1 MPLFFCRGMLPIFVL
16 RSKRKDMLKGITWG
30 QYSVF
35 ILLITAGYYLYI
47 GLRFW
52 GAGIIVN
59 SGRRRSGSIDLTR
72 VPRGAREGKAASD
85 SSTVPESDQAELFE
99 QADKAAEGNEMF
111 KAMQHAIGVVRE
123 LIAWAMQNKLDR
135 ENLLDHLHEA
145 LSKYRQLRGTDYAG
159 TINNYLV
166 RVCSSEF
173 SLQLGEAELAELWK

>member
-1 MPLFFCRGMLPIFVL
+1 MLPIFVL
-16 RSKRKDMLKGITWG
+16 RSKRNDMLKGITWG
-30 QYSVF
+30 QYGVF
-35 ILLITAGYYLYI
+35 IVLVTAGYYLYI

-52 GAGIIVN
+52 GAGII
-59 SGRRRSGSIDLTR
+59 SSARRRKPGSLYLKG
-72 VPRGAREGKAASD
+72 VPGRARGGVVGDESSAA
-85 SSTVPESDQAELFE
+85 PGSDQAELFE
-99 QADKAAEGNEMF
+99 QTDRVAEGNEMF

-123 LIAWAMQNKLDR
+123 LIAWAVENKLDR
-135 ENLLDHLHEA
+135 DNLLDHLHEA

>member
-1 MPLFFCRGMLPIFVL
+1 MPLFFCRWMLPIFVL

-35 ILLITAGYYLYI
+35 ILLVTAGYYLYI

-52 GAGIIVN
+52 GKGII
-59 SGRRRSGSIDLTR
+59 SGSGSRKSGSIYLKR
-72 VPRGAREGKAASD
+72 VPGRAREGNEGGGPSA
-85 SSTVPESDQAELFE
+85 VPGSDQAELFDE
-99 QADKAAEGNEMF
+99 GDKVAAGNEMF

-123 LIAWAMQNKLDR
+123 LIAWAVENKLDR

-145 LSKYRQLRGTDYAG
+145 LSKYRHLRGTDYAG

>member
-1 MPLFFCRGMLPIFVL
+1 MLFIFVL

-30 QYSVF
+30 QYGVF
-35 ILLITAGYYLYI
+35 ILLVTAGYYLYI

-52 GAGIIVN
+52 GSGIV
-59 SGRRRSGSIDLTR
+59 SGFGRGRSVSIDLNR
-72 VPRGAREGKAASD
+72 LQGRARQGKASID
-85 SSTVPESDQAELFE
+85 SSPAPESDQAELFE
-99 QADKAAEGNEMF
+99 QAGKVAEGNEMF
-111 KAMQHAIGVVRE
+111 KAMHHAIGVVRE
-123 LIAWAMQNKLDR
+123 LIAWAVQNKLDR

-145 LSKYRQLRGTDYAG
+145 LSKYRQLSGTDYAG

>member
-1 MPLFFCRGMLPIFVL
+1 MLPIFVL
-16 RSKRKDMLKGITWG
+16 RSKQKDMLKGITWG
-30 QYSVF
+30 QYGVF
-35 ILLITAGYYLYI
+35 ILLATAGYYLYI

-52 GAGIIVN
+52 GSGIV
-59 SGRRRSGSIDLTR
+59 SGFGRGKSGSIDLNR
-72 VPRGAREGKAASD
+72 LPGRAREGKAGSD
-85 SSTVPESDQAELFE
+85 SSAVPGSDQVELFE
-99 QADKAAEGNEMF
+99 QADKVAEGNEMF

-123 LIAWAMQNKLDR
+123 LIAWAVQNKLDR

-145 LSKYRQLRGTDYAG
+145 LSKYRHLRGTDYAG

>member
-1 MPLFFCRGMLPIFVL
+1 MLPIFVL

-30 QYSVF
+30 QYGVF
-35 ILLITAGYYLYI
+35 ILLVTAGYYLYI

-52 GAGIIVN
+52 GKGII
-59 SGRRRSGSIDLTR
+59 SGSRARKLGSIDMKR
-72 VPRGAREGKAASD
+72 MQGGARNGREGGE
-85 SSTVPESDQAELFE
+85 SSSAPESDQVELFD
-99 QADKAAEGNEMF
+99 QGDKVAAGNEMF
-111 KAMQHAIGVVRE
+111 KAMHHAIVVVRE
-123 LIAWAMQNKLDR
+123 LIAWAVENKLDR

>member
-1 MPLFFCRGMLPIFVL
+1 
-16 RSKRKDMLKGITWG
+16 MLKGITWG

-35 ILLITAGYYLYI
+35 ILLVTAAYYLYI

-52 GAGIIVN
+52 GSGIV
-59 SGRRRSGSIDLTR
+59 SGFGRGKSGSIDLNR
-72 VPRGAREGKAASD
+72 MPGRAREGKAATV
-85 SSTVPESDQAELFE
+85 SSAVPGSDQAELFE
-99 QADKAAEGNEMF
+99 QRDKVPEGNEMF

-123 LIAWAMQNKLDR
+123 LIGWAVENKLDR

>member
-1 MPLFFCRGMLPIFVL
+1 
-16 RSKRKDMLKGITWG
+16 MLKGITWG
-30 QYSVF
+30 QYGIF
-35 ILLITAGYYLYI
+35 ILLVTAGYYLYV

-52 GAGIIVN
+52 GSGIV
-59 SGRRRSGSIDLTR
+59 SGFGRGKSGSIDLKR
-72 VPRGAREGKAASD
+72 VPGRAVGREVGAESIAALG
-85 SSTVPESDQAELFE
+85 SDQVELFE
-99 QADKAAEGNEMF
+99 QGEKVAEGNEMF

-123 LIAWAMQNKLDR
+123 LIAWAVQNKLDR

-159 TINNYLV
+159 TINNYLM

>member
-1 MPLFFCRGMLPIFVL
+1 MPLFFWSGMLPIFVL
-16 RSKRKDMLKGITWG
+16 RSKRRNMLKGITWG

-35 ILLITAGYYLYI
+35 ILVVTAGYYLYI
-47 GLRFW
+47 GFRFW
-52 GAGIIVN
+52 GKGII
-59 SGRRRSGSIDLTR
+59 SGSGGRKSGSKDLTR
-72 VPRGAREGKAASD
+72 VPARGWEAGAE
-85 SSTVPESDQAELFE
+85 STTGLELDQAELFE
-99 QADKAAEGNEMF
+99 RADKVAEGNEMF
-111 KAMQHAIGVVRE
+111 KAMHHAIVVVRE
-123 LIAWAMQNKLDR
+123 LIAWAVENKLDR

>member
-1 MPLFFCRGMLPIFVL
+1 
-16 RSKRKDMLKGITWG
+16 MLKVITWG

-35 ILLITAGYYLYI
+35 ILLVTAGYYLYI

-52 GAGIIVN
+52 GAGII
-59 SGRRRSGSIDLTR
+59 SSASRRKSGSLDLKGVPGRARGGVVGDESFAAPGSDR
-72 VPRGAREGKAASD
+72 V
-85 SSTVPESDQAELFE
+85 ELFE
-99 QADKAAEGNEMF
+99 QGDKVAEGNEMF

-123 LIAWAMQNKLDR
+123 LIAWAVQNKLDR